1 MAKKAQSLIIVESPA
16 KARTIN
22 KIVGNDYVVESSM
35 GHVVDLPKRSM
46 GVDIE
51 ANFKPN
57 FIVIQNKRKILSHLK
72 KVAKGKKSIY
82 IATDPDREG
91 EAIGWHIKN
100 KIGGKQEFLR
110 VTFHEI
116 TKEAIQDAFKHPG
129 EIDINKVNAQAT
141 RRVLDRLVGYQ
152 LSPLL
157 WKKVG
162 SGLSAGRV
170 QSVALRIIVDREK
183 EIKNFI
189 PQEYWSINA
198 ELKSEADKSGKHF
211 IAQLDKKD
219 NKKIEILNEAL
230 AKKIIDDLKN
240 EHFIVSDI
248 SKSKKKR
255 NPFAPFTTSTLQQ
268 DAFNKLGFTANRTMM
283 FAQQL
288 YEGIE
293 LGKKGPVGL
302 ITYMRTDSVKVAK
315 SAIEQ
320 VRGYISK
327 NFGDKYLPAKPNL
340 YKSKKSAQEAHEAI
354 RPTIVSNKPEA
365 IRKYL
370 TEEQY
375 KLYSLIWRRF
385 VASQINPAQFLLT
398 SVQITAGRYNFKS
411 TGSKLTFDGF
421 LRVYNV
427 EQEQEIKYFPEL
439 NVEEILNLVKLIPNQ
454 HFTKPPPR
462 YSDASL
468 VKALEED
475 GIGRPSTYAPI
486 IQTLVYRNYVHRDRG
501 YFIPAELGFLI
512 TDMLVKYFPKI
523 MDEGFTAKIE
533 EYLDEIEEGKLRRL
547 TVINDFYKPFKKALQ
562 HAQDTIKKTQIFV
575 DEVCPECGKQMVIK
589 WGRRGRFL
597 SCSGFPDCRFS
608 KSFPTGV
615 MCPNEGCGG
624 ELVERR
630 SKGGKRFYGCSNFP
644 KCTYTA
650 SRLKQPPKEQK
661 TNNNL

>member
-1 MAKKAQSLIIVESPA
+1 MKSLIIVESPA
-16 KARTIN
+16 KAKTIN
-22 KIVGNDYVVESSM
+22 KIVGEDYIVESSM

-57 FIVIQNKRKILSHLK
+57 FIVIQNKRKTLSHLK
-72 KVAKGKKSIY
+72 KLAKDSKSVY

-100 KIGGKQEFLR
+100 QIGTKQEFLR

-116 TKEAIQDAFKHPG
+116 TKEAIQDAFRHPG

-141 RRVLDRLVGYQ
+141 RRVLDRLVGYF

-170 QSVALRIIVDREK
+170 QSVALRLIVDREK

-189 PQEYWSINA
+189 PQEYWSIDA
-198 ELKSEADKSGKHF
+198 ELKKKADKPDRTF
-211 IAQLDKKD
+211 FAQLDKKD
-219 NKKIEILNEAL
+219 NKKIEIPNEVT
-230 AKKIIDDLKN
+230 AKKIIAEVNK
-240 EHFIVSDI
+240 EKFIVSDI
-248 SKSKKKR
+248 TKTKKKR

-268 DAFNKLGFTANRTMM
+268 DAFNKLGFTANKTMM

-293 LGKKGPVGL
+293 LGKEGPVGL
-302 ITYMRTDSVKVAK
+302 ITYMRTDSVHVAK
-315 SAIEQ
+315 SAIAS
-320 VRGYISK
+320 VRGFIAK
-327 NFGDKYLPAKPNL
+327 NFGEKYLPEKPNF

-354 RPTIVSNKPEA
+354 RPSIVSHKPET
-365 IRKYL
+365 IKKYL
-370 TEEQY
+370 SEEQF
-375 KLYSLIWRRF
+375 KLYTLIWRRF
-385 VASQINPAQFLLT
+385 VASQMNPAESLVT
-398 SVQITAGRYNFKS
+398 SVSITAGKYSFKA
-411 TGSKLTFDGF
+411 TGSKLIFDGF
-421 LRVYNV
+421 LKIYNV
-427 EQEQEIKYFPEL
+427 EEDEEAKYFPEL
-439 NVEEILNLVKLIPNQ
+439 HVREELNLVKLIPNQ

-523 MDEGFTAKIE
+523 MDIGFTAKIE
-533 EYLDEIEEGKLRRL
+533 EHLDEIEEGKLRRL
-547 TVINDFYKPFKKALQ
+547 TVINDFYKPFKKSLD

-575 DEVCPECGKQMVIK
+575 DEVCPECGKQLIIK

-597 SCSGFPDCRFS
+597 SCSGFPACRFS

-615 MCPNEGCGG
+615 MCPVEGCGG

-630 SKGGKRFYGCSNFP
+630 SQGGKRFYGCSNFP
-644 KCTYTA
+644 KCTFTS
-650 SRLKQPPKEQK
+650 SRLKQSPPEQK
-661 TNNNL
+661 TDNNS